1 MHNPQ
6 NDRLSASREN
16 CIFAGMQR
24 RPVGRDT
31 HAGKESIMKHAN
43 PAFKGNG
50 QPFELGRYGALP
62 LTDAYGARVR
72 SLRGTLWITQEG
84 DSADHLV
91 GAGED
96 FTVNRD
102 GMTLVTAVEGPS
114 TLVVTRPVLRSD
126 GMLERWLQRTALV
139 MRPVP
144 RRPGA
149 IERWLATSRLYLLQS
164 RRPS

>member
-1 MHNPQ
+1 M
-6 NDRLSASREN
+6 E
-16 CIFAGMQR
+16 
-24 RPVGRDT
+24 
-31 HAGKESIMKHAN
+31 HAN
-43 PAFKGNG
+43 SAFKSYGK
-50 QPFELGRYGALP
+50 PFELGRYEALP
-62 LTDAYGARVR
+62 LTDARGARVR

-102 GMTLVTAVEGPS
+102 GVTLVTVVEGPG
-114 TLVVTRPVLRSD
+114 TLVVTRPVPRYD

-139 MRPVP
+139 MRPAP
-144 RRPGA
+144 RHPGA
-149 IERWLATSRLYLLQS
+149 IARWLATSRLYLLQS